1 MGFIIDI
8 IIILTMILFIYM
20 GYRKGLIKVAISFL
34 SVIISIIIALIL
46 YKPIASQ
53 IMASTQLDENISNTI
68 YSKIENIDF
77 QNISEE
83 EKNNNGIIKFAENY
97 INEAISNSVENTG
110 RYISD
115 SLSITIVEI
124 LTFILLLII
133 LRLLLIVLNL
143 LGDVVGN
150 LPIIKQFNKSG
161 GIIYGIIEGFV
172 IINVILAIL
181 YVANPIISNGQIEE
195 NIQKSNLGK
204 IIYENNF
211 ITNTIIK

>member
-8 IIILTMILFIYM
+8 IIILTMILFIYI

-53 IMASTQLDENISNTI
+53 IMASTQLDENISNAI

-83 EKNNNGIIKFAENY
+83 EKNNNGIIKFAEDY

-124 LTFILLLII
+124 LTFILLVII

>member
-115 SLSITIVEI
+115 SLSLTIVEI

-195 NIQKSNLGK
+195 NIRKSNLGK

>member
-53 IMASTQLDENISNTI
+53 IMASTQLDENISNAI

-83 EKNNNGIIKFAENY
+83 EKNNNGIIKFAEDY

-124 LTFILLLII
+124 LTFILLVII

>member
-195 NIQKSNLGK
+195 NIRKSNLGK

>member
-8 IIILTMILFIYM
+8 IIILTMILFIYI

-53 IMASTQLDENISNTI
+53 IMASTQLDENISNAI

-83 EKNNNGIIKFAENY
+83 EKNNNGIIKFAEDY

-143 LGDVVGN
+143 LGDVVAN